1 MAKASHPGRT
11 KTRLSPPLTP
21 EEAASF
27 NTAFLQDIAQNLAVA
42 AEIESIRGYMAFG
55 PPGSETFFH
64 NIIPADIGLIETW
77 LPNFGDCLQHALAQ
91 QFHRGHQSACVLNS
105 DSPTLPV
112 SLLTDAARILA
123 APGDRAVVGP
133 STDGGYYLLGVK
145 KVHARLFE
153 NIAWSTEHVALQ
165 TLQRANDIGLEVVL
179 LPEWYDV
186 DDKSAFQILAGE
198 VLDGAYFSPRLK
210 SSRAPHSAALMRRL
224 MSGDDFLKRVGFV
237 EALEKAAS

>member
-1 MAKASHPGRT
+1 M
-11 KTRLSPPLTP
+11 
-21 EEAASF
+21 
-27 NTAFLQDIAQNLAVA
+27 
-42 AEIESIRGYMAFG
+42 
-55 PPGSETFFH
+55 
-64 NIIPADIGLIETW
+64 
-77 LPNFGDCLQHALAQ
+77 
-91 QFHRGHQSACVLNS
+91 
-105 DSPTLPV
+105 
-112 SLLTDAARILA
+112 
-123 APGDRAVVGP
+123 
-133 STDGGYYLLGVK
+133 
-145 KVHARLFE
+145 
-153 NIAWSTEHVALQ
+153 Q